1 MAKVRQRK
9 RDIVESF
16 RSDSQSRIEKTQGLD
31 LLMGEASFS
40 GPKTLDVRLDNG
52 EVRWL
57 TANTIFINAGA
68 RPAKPAL
75 SDIEAVPTL
84 DSTSIMELDTLPEH
98 QKPSIVPARSSCSDG
113 FLLWFINF
121 SFLPIQ
127 AEIGPCVHA
136 RG

>member
-1 MAKVRQRK
+1 MVASARVAYLARRGADYGVQTGQIRVDMAKVRQRK

-40 GPKTLDVRLDNG
+40 EPKTLNVRLDSG
-52 EVRWL
+52 EVHRT

-75 SDIEAVPTL
+75 SGIEAVPT
-84 DSTSIMELDTLPEH
+84 
-98 QKPSIVPARSSCSDG
+98 
-113 FLLWFINF
+113 
-121 SFLPIQ
+121 
-127 AEIGPCVHA
+127 
-136 RG
+136 